1 MQRVAAGILLGGMAF
16 LFMSSWAKADAKA
29 DYEAIFGPEARRVD
43 ATRETEDDAA
53 FAEKLYESSQRLSDS
68 PELKALVLDKAF
80 QYGIRNLAGLDTAER
95 AIRRN
100 RSVDSDEKIVRDLKV
115 EEARFRL
122 SSGKEK
128 IEAGERYVQALLD
141 WAQAYAS
148 QKPER
153 ADELLATALPVATS
167 LRSTQVKEILDR
179 RRALAQARSAQLAR
193 EARFKMLQTR
203 LAKDPAD
210 ESARRGLILYHLLE
224 RNDPAQANKLLTKD
238 LDETFRTYLP
248 MTVQPPTTFTE
259 NLCLELG
266 GWYESLAQ
274 SATTEGKATALSRA
288 LDCYRRYASLHR
300 RQDAEG
306 LKVQLSVEK
315 LEKALGKGY
324 VRPPTLRWSSHY
336 RPPPTQASP
345 VPDSSKTLTLDL
357 GKGVTMKLVL
367 IPAGKFLMG
376 SPKEDK
382 DQDGDGRETPQH
394 EVTISSPF
402 YMGVTEVTQA
412 QWKAVMETEPWKGRE
427 YTREGNENPA
437 GYITFPGA
445 IAFCSALSRRT
456 GRVFRLP
463 TEAEWEYACR
473 AGTATR
479 YSFGNDS
486 EVGAYA
492 WYDRNARNVGERYG
506 HRVATKAPNPWGLY
520 DMHGNMWEWCGD
532 WYDPKY
538 YATGANVTD
547 PTGPLTGETR
557 VLRSGSFYN
566 GERSCRS
573 ACRHRVAPDVPVND
587 HGFRI
592 VAPLPD
598 ERTLTLDLG
607 KDVTMKLV
615 LIPPGKFLM
624 GSPDSDKDACDDEK
638 PQHEV
643 TISKPFYM
651 GVYEVTQAQ
660 YEAMMGKN
668 PSEFKGRDRPVEN
681 LSWQDAVKFCKEMSA
696 KTGKTV
702 RLPTEAEW
710 EYACRAGTTTRF
722 SFGDDGADLH
732 QFGNYCDRS
741 CTFPWRGKKD
751 AAHSD
756 GHDRT
761 APVGSFKP
769 NPFGLYDMHGNVWE
783 WCSDWYAESYA
794 KLPAGEAGGKT
805 VDPTGP
811 TSGTKRVLRSGC
823 WHMVGP
829 SMCRS
834 AVRRTNPGYNCYQ
847 EGFRVVVDASD
858 GSVTGSVRSTGHSGG
873 VSAVAVSRDGR
884 LLATGGGDGRVMI
897 WDAASWKRLHMLEG
911 HRKGIEGVAFS
922 PDGGHLA
929 SAGRDEDVIVWDP
942 ATGKRV
948 AQLQARSS
956 GVAYSHDGK
965 LLASGD
971 YGGKV
976 RLWGAPDYKP
986 LEVIDAQSGDI
997 QWVDFSRDGRW
1008 LAGGGGARCA
1018 IIDMSSRK
1026 LARVLPASNWFVMRV
1041 EFSPDSRYL
1050 AAATSESSAGGPRLG
1065 KLIFYDARYWT
1076 ELRFLRTGLEET
1088 PYATFLPDG
1097 KRVVLWSHLGR
1108 FRVLSSPDLRT
1119 VATMSGKSGSPAVAV
1134 FPDGRRAITGAEDG
1148 TVTVWRLPE

>member
-1 MQRVAAGILLGGMAF
+1 MQRVAAGILLGGMAL

-29 DYEAIFGPEARRVD
+29 DYEAIFGAEARRVD

-100 RSVDSDEKIVRDLKV
+100 KSVDSDEKIVRGLKV

-128 IEAGERYVQALLD
+128 IEAGEGYVQALLD

-179 RRALAQARSAQLAR
+179 RRALAQARAAQLAR
-193 EARFKMLQTR
+193 EARFKMFQTR

-210 ESARRGLILYHLLE
+210 ESARRGLILYYLLE
-224 RNDPAQANKLLTKD
+224 QNDPSQANKLLTKD

-288 LDCYRRYASLHR
+288 LDCYRRHASLHR

-315 LEKALGKGY
+315 LEKTLGKGY

-345 VPDSSKTLTLDL
+345 VPDSSRTLTLDL
-357 GKGVTMKLVL
+357 GKGATMKLAL

-376 SPKEDK
+376 SPKEDT
-382 DQDGDGRETPQH
+382 DREGDGREEPQH
-394 EVTISSPF
+394 EVTISRPF

-412 QWKAVMETEPWKGRE
+412 QWKAVMETQPWKGQPYSRD
-427 YTREGNENPA
+427 GDDNAA
-437 GYITFPGA
+437 GYITFPAA
-445 IAFCSALSRRT
+445 IAFCAELARRT
-456 GRVFRLP
+456 GRTIRLP

-473 AGTATR
+473 AGTTSK
-479 YSFGNDS
+479 YSFGDDIS
-486 EVGAYA
+486 KVGTYV
-492 WYDRNARNVGERYG
+492 WYDKNARDVGERYG
-506 HRVATKAPNPWGLY
+506 HRVAAKAPSPWGLY
-520 DMHGNMWEWCGD
+520 DIHGNMWEWCSD

-538 YATGANVTD
+538 YATGANVKD

-566 GERSCRS
+566 SERSCRS

-592 VAPLPD
+592 V
-598 ERTLTLDLG
+598 
-607 KDVTMKLV
+607 
-615 LIPPGKFLM
+615 
-624 GSPDSDKDACDDEK
+624 
-638 PQHEV
+638 
-643 TISKPFYM
+643 
-651 GVYEVTQAQ
+651 
-660 YEAMMGKN
+660 
-668 PSEFKGRDRPVEN
+668 
-681 LSWQDAVKFCKEMSA
+681 
-696 KTGKTV
+696 
-702 RLPTEAEW
+702 
-710 EYACRAGTTTRF
+710 
-722 SFGDDGADLH
+722 
-732 QFGNYCDRS
+732 
-741 CTFPWRGKKD
+741 
-751 AAHSD
+751 
-756 GHDRT
+756 
-761 APVGSFKP
+761 
-769 NPFGLYDMHGNVWE
+769 
-783 WCSDWYAESYA
+783 
-794 KLPAGEAGGKT
+794 
-805 VDPTGP
+805 
-811 TSGTKRVLRSGC
+811 
-823 WHMVGP
+823 
-829 SMCRS
+829 
-834 AVRRTNPGYNCYQ
+834 
-847 EGFRVVVDASD
+847 VDASD
-858 GSVTGSVRSTGHSGG
+858 GSATGSVRSTGHSGG

-929 SAGRDEDVIVWDP
+929 SAGRDEDVLVWDT

-986 LEVIDAQSGDI
+986 LEVIDGQCGDI

-1018 IIDMSSRK
+1018 IIDMSGRK
-1026 LARVLPASNWFVMRV
+1026 LARVLSASNWFVMRV

-1097 KRVVLWSHLGR
+1097 RRVVLWSHLGR

-1119 VATMSGKSGSPAVAV
+1119 VATMSGKSGSSAVAV
-1134 FPDGRRAITGAEDG
+1134 FPDGRRAITGEEDG
-1148 TVTVWRLPE
+1148 TVTIWRLPE